1 MIKLFRP
8 IIFSTML
15 CPFAV
20 ASIDED
26 SNSLTDILNLAD
38 TVVTASRTS
47 QSISKAP
54 ATIRVVTAQMIKE
67 RGYKDIKDIFRD
79 LPGFDFSEDL
89 TGEVRSL
96 AVGRGILGA
105 NKFMFLLDGKKLN
118 VASGERFIL
127 GNNMPLNMVK
137 QIEVVYGPASAMYGA
152 DAYSGVLNI
161 ITYDYEDLEDLETKG
176 ELDVSFGT
184 NSQLDTSIFYGE
196 KITEDINYIAHF
208 RRLGSDG
215 WDLSKVDNKYS
226 TANLGHKYDQPVF
239 DYNFYSK
246 FNFGDDFTLSLYRQ
260 FAHEAGGPSAF
271 IGLGGGMV
279 FDREFFWQQVQNK
292 VSFEH
297 THEDEKFSLTSR
309 LSFDEY
315 EVSDGTQFKYKAF
328 TNYVY
333 AHTQSMKWE
342 ELLELEVND
351 DSKLVAGFSVEKTE
365 SFPKNNRF
373 NSPWSGGSLS
383 SYPMPGIGV
392 AYPANGPAQ
401 VAGQTITY
409 GAFNYTDYGVFAEYT
424 KQVSE
429 KLQVNLGVRYDYNS
443 DFYNTLNP
451 RLGFV
456 YQADEQ
462 TNMKLLYGSAYIKPS
477 KYLAYESWNGGA
489 LNGGPGQVYFVQNPS
504 LAAEEMDSYQFNI
517 ERKVNDKLK
526 LTLNSFKNEIKNLIR
541 PQWAMY
547 GANLFGFNVNSGTP
561 ETKGYEFLMD
571 FTPKED
577 SFGYLYYSNVDAQ
590 SNDTLNNPITKV
602 ADRKIHAGWTW
613 KQNKNS
619 YSLRGRH
626 HGKAPYNQRSTGKVA
641 FMKART
647 VVDFSF
653 RRDVNDKGALY
664 LSVNNLFDKDYY
676 APSPFGEGTDWLEDT
691 AVQPKRYIEVGYT
704 LKF

>member
-1 MIKLFRP
+1 MNSVWKPLVVASI
-8 IIFSTML
+8 L
-15 CPFAV
+15 CPFAI
-20 ASIDED
+20 ASVDEE
-26 SNSLTDILNLAD
+26 SYSLKDLLNLGN
-38 TVVTASRTS
+38 TVVTASRTA

-54 ATIRVVTAQMIKE
+54 ATIRVITAQMIKE

-79 LPGFDFSEDL
+79 LPGFDFTEDL

-96 AVGRGILGA
+96 AIGRGILGA

-118 VASGERFIL
+118 VTSGERFIL

-137 QIEVVYGPASAMYGA
+137 QIEIVYGPASAMYGA

-161 ITYDYEDLEDLETKG
+161 ITYNYEDLEEMEIKG
-176 ELDVSFGT
+176 ELDISIGT
-184 NSQLDTSIFYGE
+184 NSQLDTSLFYGE
-196 KITEDINYIAHF
+196 KITDDINYIAHF

-215 WDLSKVDNKYS
+215 WDTSKVDSRYS
-226 TANLGHKYDQPVF
+226 TANLGSEYDQPVF

-246 FNFGDDFTLSLYRQ
+246 FNFGEDFTLSLYRQ
-260 FAHEAGGPSAF
+260 FAHEAGGPSAY
-271 IGLGGGMV
+271 ISLGGGLV

-297 THEDEKFSLTSR
+297 IHDEDKFSLTSR

-333 AHTQSMKWE
+333 AHTQSIKWE
-342 ELLELEVND
+342 ELLELEID
-351 DSKLVAGFSVEKTE
+351 DDTKLVAGFSVEKTE
-365 SFPKNNRF
+365 SFPKHNRF
-373 NSPWSGGSLS
+373 NTPWNGGNFTSF
-383 SYPMPGIGV
+383 PMPGIG
-392 AYPANGPAQ
+392 ASYPADGPAQ
-401 VAGQTITY
+401 VAGQNITY

-424 KQVSE
+424 KQMSE
-429 KLQVNLGVRYDYNS
+429 KLQVNLGVRYDYNT

-456 YQADEQ
+456 YQADED

-517 ERKVNDKLK
+517 ERKVGDHLK
-526 LTLNSFKNEIKNLIR
+526 LTLNTFKNEITNLIR
-541 PQWAMY
+541 PKYGMY
-547 GANLFGFNVNSGTP
+547 GINLFGFNVNSGTP
-561 ETKGYEFLMD
+561 ETKGFEFLMD
-571 FTPKED
+571 FTPKDD
-577 SFGYLYYSNVDAQ
+577 SFGYLYYSDIDAD

-602 ADRKIHAGWTW
+602 ADRKVHAGWTYKW
-613 KQNKNS
+613 DNNS
-619 YSLRGRH
+619 LSLRGRH
-626 HGKAPYNQRSTGKVA
+626 HGKTPYNQRSTGKVA
-641 FMKART
+641 FMKSRT
-647 VVDFSF
+647 VLDLSF
-653 RRDVNDKGALY
+653 RKEIKDNDAIY
-664 LSVNNLFDKDYY
+664 LSINNLFDKDYY
-676 APSPFGEGTDWLEDT
+676 APSPFGGGTDWLEDT